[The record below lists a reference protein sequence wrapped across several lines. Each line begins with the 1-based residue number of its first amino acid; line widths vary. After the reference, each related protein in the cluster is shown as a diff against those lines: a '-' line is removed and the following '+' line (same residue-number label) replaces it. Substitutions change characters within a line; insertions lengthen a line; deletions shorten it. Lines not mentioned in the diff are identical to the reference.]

1 MDYNEALKFL
11 QDLCQFGINLG
22 LTRIKNLLALLDNPQ
37 EKIKTIH
44 VAGTNGKGSTI
55 TLLTSILREAG
66 FRVGVYTS
74 PHLHSYT
81 ERIRVNNQ
89 DIPPEKFA
97 GLMAEIK
104 EQLFL
109 VQESTGEAP
118 TEFEVL
124 TALAFKY
131 FSQEN
136 VDIAI
141 IEVGMGGRLDST
153 NVIVPEVA
161 VITAIGEDHLNFLGS
176 TILEIAKEK
185 AGIIK
190 EGVPVVIAK
199 QEPLVQQV
207 LEQEAFK
214 LGAPIINSGEAVYQQ
229 LDFSR
234 EGQRFALQTTQNH
247 YSELTL
253 NLLGDHQLENATTA
267 IICIE
272 QLIDLGWKIPKE
284 AILKGL
290 AKAHWPGRMEY
301 LKSTPPILL
310 DGAHNPQGAR
320 ALARAIPKYFTYKRI
335 IMVLAILDDKD
346 KREILGS
353 LAPLGD
359 IIVVTKVPDN
369 PRNQDWRNIADIPE
383 IKSKDI
389 FFVEEPTKAIDLALQ
404 MSNEEDLVV
413 ITGSLYLLGV
423 SREYVLKF
431 SPLA

>member
-1 MDYNEALKFL
+1 MDYNEALIFL
-11 QDLCQFGINLG
+11 QDLCKFGINLG
-22 LTRIKNLLALLDNPQ
+22 LDRIKKLLAFLDNPQ

-44 VAGTNGKGSTI
+44 VAGTNGKGSTSAI
-55 TLLTSILREAG
+55 LTRILRAAG
-66 FRVGVYTS
+66 FKVGGYTS

-81 ERIRVNNQ
+81 ERIRINNE

-97 GLMAEIK
+97 ILMAEIK
-104 EQLFL
+104 EHLFQ
-109 VQESTGEAP
+109 VKENTGEAP

-161 VITAIGEDHLNFLGS
+161 VITPIGKDHLNFLGT

-199 QEPLVQQV
+199 QEPAIQQV
-207 LEQEAFK
+207 LEQEALK

-229 LDFSR
+229 LDYSR

-247 YSELTL
+247 YPELTL
-253 NLLGDHQLENATTA
+253 SLLGDHQLENATTA

-272 QLIDLGWKIPKE
+272 KLMDLGWEIPKE
-284 AILKGL
+284 AILKGI
-290 AKAHWPGRMEY
+290 AKAYWPGRMEY

-320 ALARAIPKYFTYKRI
+320 ALARAIPKYFTYKRV

-369 PRNQDWRNIADIPE
+369 PRNQDWQNITEIPE
-383 IKSKDI
+383 IKNKEI

-404 MSNEEDLVV
+404 MSNEDDLVV

-423 SREYVLKF
+423 SRQYVLKF